1 MPSFNATTF
10 VNDVARDS
18 ARRLGIPQDTLGQAF
33 DAAKLTLP
41 GSLLRQQPGQQPW
54 EIIWLIPRGQ
64 MASEVWI
71 IARMALDVRTM
82 IAAAGEDAV
91 LDHADLHEL
100 GWAADQ
106 VRTYA
111 RVSLAIAMASIKAE
125 AASARR
131 DAAHQQHFTGY
142 ATAMSWAAAALI
154 VAGIAA
160 TFGIGLVATALA
172 TV

>member
-18 ARRLGIPQDTLGQAF
+18 ARRLGIPQHTLGQAF
-33 DAAKLTLP
+33 DAAKLTMP
-41 GSLLRQQPGQQPW
+41 GSPAQAQPW
-54 EIIWLIPRGQ
+54 EIIWHTARGQ

-82 IAAAGEDAV
+82 IASAGEDAV

-100 GWAADQ
+100 GWASDQ

-125 AASARR
+125 ALRASR
-131 DAAHQQHFTGY
+131 DAAHQHHFSGFAALASFAGHVLLPA
-142 ATAMSWAAAALI
+142 ATAIAAA
-154 VAGIAA
+154 V
-160 TFGIGLVATALA
+160 GLVAVGIA
-172 TV
+172 TLV